1 MSGST
6 MVLIVLPLIV
16 LQIALQVYALYDLW
30 QTQHTTQINWPWVGV
45 IVIGGLLG
53 SLVYFVFGRKGGEA

>member
-1 MSGST
+1 MSSST
-6 MVLIVLPLIV
+6 IVLMVMPLIV

-30 QTQHTTQINWPWVGV
+30 KTQGPNQISWPWVGI

-53 SLVYFVFGRKGGEA
+53 PLAYFVFGRKGGEV